1 MAKRDGRVEFGLGQ
15 SSLQVKRVTGQNES
29 FLNGSIRSWVESS
42 RESGR
47 VDSYFSNIF
56 FFFWFFEI
64 DAIYQLF
71 MSSLT
76 VIRFSLVI
84 LLTITTKHLT

>member
-1 MAKRDGRVEFGLGQ
+1 MGQLGRGLSQVVNRVELTPIFQ
-15 SSLQVKRVTGQNES
+15 T
-29 FLNGSIRSWVESS
+29 
-42 RESGR
+42 
-47 VDSYFSNIF
+47 IF